1 MISGI
6 LHQHYNSQWSGRK
19 GDDEASS
26 AYRIV
31 ARGMEEQLIRLMV
44 NQMRKTI
51 VPETPPSSAL
61 AFYQSMLD
69 GHYASAMA
77 KNRMGMGLQQIIFEQ
92 IYPGS
97 PGNFGNSGDKKNT
110 VSNQHLRHKLF
121 NQYTTNKDSIAK
133 LKGVLK

>member
-1 MISGI
+1 M
-6 LHQHYNSQWSGRK
+6 
-19 GDDEASS
+19 SS
-26 AYRIV
+26 AYREV

-51 VPETPPSSAL
+51 APQTPPSSAL
-61 AFYQSMLD
+61 GFYQSMLD
-69 GHYASAMA
+69 GHYANAMA

-97 PGNFGNSGDKKNT
+97 PGDKKNT
-110 VSNQHLRHKLF
+110 LSNQHLRHKLF
-121 NQYTTNKDSIAK
+121 NPYTTNKDSIAK